1 MKLNRKK
8 FFDAYR
14 VEFGGLTQAQV
25 NGLEQLLGFIEND
38 RYVTTVEV
46 GGFLLGTTKHETA
59 DTYKPIHEYGGKA
72 YFIKR
77 YGGQTRKG
85 KELGND
91 TPEEGYDYAGKGYP
105 QTTGESNY
113 ERLEDALRI
122 EYPEII
128 ADFEKRTGKRFDL
141 TVGDQ
146 PNDKSDP
153 QNMLDPAIAY
163 VSMSYGSRVGLFTG
177 RKLSQYDLKTDAGRK
192 GSRRIINGQDKATL
206 IAGYIAQFIQ
216 ILKASKVSGVS
227 TPAAVQTATDN
238 TSPSDEPQNSEPPT
252 NIETTIVEAEN
263 GVVTSTTT
271 TTQEEAEIEGV
282 KPYNGKGLGGTLKDD
297 AKAILPANF
306 GLGVIS
312 EWLQQTAGLPPWV
325 ATLLPKL
332 VIALLICTLLWVLY
346 RVITWA
352 KHTWV
357 ENERVKLLAIINSD
371 KSRKDIVLK

>member
-1 MKLNRKK
+1 MKPTLTEQDFQRAAKKLRCEVPAIKAVAEVESRGKGFYASGFPVILFERHIFRKYTQGRYNSSHPHLSGPAGNYGAAGQNQIKK
-8 FFDAYR
+8 FNEAFGLNPTAAMKACSWGKFQIMGFNHEVCGYEDVGSFVDAMKESEGKQLDAF
-14 VEFGGLTQAQV
+14 VEFVIG
-25 NGLEQLLGFIEND
+25 NGLGIYL
-38 RYVTTVEV
+38 R
-46 GGFLLGTTKHETA
+46 TKNWA
-59 DTYKPIHEYGGKA
+59 SFA
-72 YFIKR
+72 KR
-77 YGGQTRKG
+77 Y
-85 KELGND
+85 
-91 TPEEGYDYAGKGYP
+91 
-105 QTTGESNY
+105 
-113 ERLEDALRI
+113 
-122 EYPEII
+122 
-128 ADFEKRTGKRFDL
+128 
-141 TVGDQ
+141 
-146 PNDKSDP
+146 
-153 QNMLDPAIAY
+153 
-163 VSMSYGSRVGLFTG
+163 
-177 RKLSQYDLKTDAGRK
+177 
-192 GSRRIINGQDKATL
+192 NG
-206 IAGYIAQFIQ
+206 AGYR
-216 ILKASKVSGVS
+216 KNNYDTKMASAYKRHSGVS

-238 TSPSDEPQNSEPPT
+238 TSPSEEPQNSEPPT

-263 GVVTSTTT
+263 GVGTSTTT

-282 KPYNGKGLGGTLKDD
+282 KPYNEIGLGGTLKND

>member
-1 MKLNRKK
+1 MKFNRKK
-8 FFDAYR
+8 FFDVYR
-14 VEFGGLTQAQV
+14 IEFGELTQAQV
-25 NGLEQLLGFIEND
+25 NGLEQLLSFIESD

-46 GGFLLGTTKHETA
+46 AAFLLGTTKHEAA

-128 ADFEKRTGKRFDL
+128 ADFERRTGKRFDL

-177 RKLSQYDLKTDAGRK
+177 RKLSQYDLKTDVGRK

-206 IAGYIAQFIQ
+206 IAGYIAQFIK
-216 ILKASKVSGVS
+216 ILKASKVSGS
-227 TPAAVQTATDN
+227 TSTQSASPTAPSITPTDKPPEASM
-238 TSPSDEPQNSEPPT
+238 TPT
-252 NIETTIVEAEN
+252 NIETDVVQNADTIIN
-263 GVVTSTTT
+263 
-271 TTQEEAEIEGV
+271 EESLVDKAS
-282 KPYNGKGLGGTLKDD
+282 GLGDKFQSFQGVLDKFGFSVDNAKRSLGTVLLTWFKAIGSALMVVGSVLLDHWELLIIAALLAVLAYLLWERSGVRVAE
-297 AKAILPANF
+297 AKAGIP
-306 GLGVIS
+306 VD
-312 EWLQQTAGLPPWV
+312 V
-325 ATLLPKL
+325 AKEM
-332 VIALLICTLLWVLY
+332 I
-346 RVITWA
+346 
-352 KHTWV
+352 KQ
-357 ENERVKLLAIINSD
+357 ENK
-371 KSRKDIVLK
+371 